1 MLSDRFL
8 LSARWI
14 GSVVLVLSTMPN
26 LWAQTATAPT
36 ASEDPVSI
44 DQVWQKVSSKYDAK
58 RQTLLSEVP
67 DTIPGILTLMLSS
80 SLFPRRIRVMSV
92 QFTHMKMR

>member
-58 RQTLLSEVP
+58 RQTVLSEVP
-67 DTIPGILTLMLSS
+67 DTIPGRDTPHPCHPNRAALESRTA
-80 SLFPRRIRVMSV
+80 RVSY
-92 QFTHMKMR
+92 QE